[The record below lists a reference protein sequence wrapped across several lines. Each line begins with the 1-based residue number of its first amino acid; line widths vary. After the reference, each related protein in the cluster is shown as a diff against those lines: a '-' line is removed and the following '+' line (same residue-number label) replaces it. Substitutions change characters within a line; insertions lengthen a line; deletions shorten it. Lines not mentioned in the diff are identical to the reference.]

1 MKYLIIDK
9 RQRVKT
15 EGEFPHASSRIMEEL
30 KKKNFDFDFCYIDEI
45 EIFLKN
51 STLEIFIKE
60 KNILEYTH
68 LLFRGHTL
76 GQNTEYE
83 TKQLIT
89 HYIVQFN
96 IDNPSNKIHVLNSD
110 AIVNLPFYNKIWF
123 GYICTQNNIPYF
135 DSYYRLDGQY
145 TMKRSFLQNY
155 PLILKE
161 YTGQNATRKID
172 GELKIKKNVYKL
184 EGPQDYKT
192 EFLKEKNLKN
202 FFIQEYSDTGEDFRI
217 FLSKG
222 MIVGGWKR
230 KATDGFITV
239 SKGEYTIYNEPNEE
253 MTQMAKKVAKA
264 FKADF
269 IAADFMYKDNKLYL
283 QEISL
288 HPGFKAY
295 EQKATG
301 GQPANIAKAII
312 ESF

>member
-15 EGEFPHASSRIMEEL
+15 EGEFPHASARIMEEL
-30 KKKNFDFDFCYIDEI
+30 KKKNLDFDFCYLDEI
-45 EIFLKN
+45 EIFLGDSK
-51 STLEIFIKE
+51 LEIFAKE
-60 KNILEYTH
+60 KNILEYSH
-68 LLFRGHTL
+68 ILFRGHSL

-89 HYIVQFN
+89 DYIEQYN
-96 IDNPSNKIHVLNSD
+96 IANPSETIRVLNGT
-110 AIVNLPFYNKIWF
+110 AIKNLPFYNKIWF
-123 GYICTQNNIPYF
+123 GYICTKNDIPYF
-135 DSYYRLDGQY
+135 KSYYRMDGRYPMKLD
-145 TMKRSFLQNY
+145 FLGNY

-161 YTGQNATRKID
+161 YSGQNDTKKID
-172 GELKIKKNVYKL
+172 GELKIKKNVFKI
-184 EGPQDYKT
+184 ESPSDYQT
-192 EFLKEKNLKN
+192 EDLKEKNLKN
-202 FFIQEYSDTGEDFRI
+202 FFLQEYSDAGEDFRI

-222 MIVGGWKR
+222 EVIGGWKR

-253 MTQMAKKVAKA
+253 MTQMAKRAAKA
-264 FKADF
+264 FKGDF
-269 IAADFMYKDNKLYL
+269 IAADFMYKDGKLYL

-301 GQPANIAKAII
+301 GEPVNIAKAII